1 MVYYHHILFV
11 HFQTKTRASGSSP
24 TPLIDIPSFLFFF
37 SRKDLFIYFFF
48 FRNFLNEF
56 SWFIHQSDTSCWWL
70 IAFVFSV
77 SYDGGFGSRTR
88 SAMMTMWL
96 LLISM
101 AAVIGSSGAAGTR
114 TTFAGNRLP
123 DIVPGVPGVDYPV
136 ASRVPATLRFR
147 CDQQDYPGFFADPET
162 GCQVISPSISLVL

>member
-1 MVYYHHILFV
+1 MLVVHYTFV
-11 HFQTKTRASGSSP
+11 
-24 TPLIDIPSFLFFF
+24 LYFFF
-37 SRKDLFIYFFF
+37 SSS
-48 FRNFLNEF
+48 FLPDE
-56 SWFIHQSDTSCWWL
+56 
-70 IAFVFSV
+70 
-77 SYDGGFGSRTR
+77 GFGSRTW
-88 SAMMTMWL
+88 SNMMMMWL

-101 AAVIGSSGAAGTR
+101 AVIGSSEAAGTR

-162 GCQVISPSISLVL
+162 GCQVISPSILSLSLFPPTLFSYPRTAHASY

>member
-1 MVYYHHILFV
+1 MNFLDLYIKAIHHAGGSLYVCNFYLILF
-11 HFQTKTRASGSSP
+11 
-24 TPLIDIPSFLFFF
+24 
-37 SRKDLFIYFFF
+37 
-48 FRNFLNEF
+48 FRP
-56 SWFIHQSDTSCWWL
+56 
-70 IAFVFSV
+70 V
-77 SYDGGFGSRTR
+77 SYDGGFGSRTW
-88 SAMMTMWL
+88 SNMMMMWL

-101 AAVIGSSGAAGTR
+101 VVIGSSEAAGTR

-162 GCQVISPSISLVL
+162 GCQVISPSIHPPLSLSLSLFRPTLFSYPRTAHASY

>member
-1 MVYYHHILFV
+1 M
-11 HFQTKTRASGSSP
+11 
-24 TPLIDIPSFLFFF
+24 
-37 SRKDLFIYFFF
+37 
-48 FRNFLNEF
+48 NEF
-56 SWFIHQSDTSCWWL
+56 SWFIHQSDSSCWRFIIRL
-70 IAFVFSV
+70 KFLFYLFFSRPV
-77 SYDGGFGSRTR
+77 SYDGGFGSRTW
-88 SAMMTMWL
+88 SNMMMMWL

-101 AAVIGSSGAAGTR
+101 AVIGSSEAAGTR

-162 GCQVISPSISLVL
+162 GCQVISPSILPPPSLSLFFRPTLLSTHSTRKAIDYL